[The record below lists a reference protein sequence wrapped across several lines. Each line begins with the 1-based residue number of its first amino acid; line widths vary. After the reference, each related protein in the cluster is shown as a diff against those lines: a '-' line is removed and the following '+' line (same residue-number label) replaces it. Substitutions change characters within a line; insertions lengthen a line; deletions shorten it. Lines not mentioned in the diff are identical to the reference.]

1 MDRIKENTVPADSQ
15 MRRNDRRKIFGKDT
29 AKTKILI
36 LGNSITWH
44 EYKEEIGWLGDW
56 GMAASSKNNDY
67 VHLLCDKLGA
77 LKEPYGEV
85 QVMIRQ
91 ASAWEL
97 GYKREDVLNDF
108 IVEKEFNADVV
119 IFRLGEN
126 IRKDVDAKILYKKIK
141 ELLEFLC
148 PNGKAVLTTGFWKNA
163 VVDDCIKEY
172 AQKENAI
179 LVDLNPLGRDESNMA
194 IGKFSHHGV
203 EIHPGDKGMEEIF
216 KAIYAT
222 LKEII

>member
-15 MRRNDRRKIFGKDT
+15 MRRNDRIKVFGKTD

-44 EYKEEIGWLGDW
+44 EYKDEIGWFGDW
-56 GMAASSKNNDY
+56 GMAASSEDNDY

-77 LKEPYGEV
+77 LKQPYGEV
-85 QVMIRQ
+85 AVMIRQ
-91 ASAWEL
+91 AATWEL
-97 GYKREDVLNDF
+97 GYQKDDVLNDF
-108 IVEKEFNADVV
+108 MVEKEFNADIVL
-119 IFRLGEN
+119 FRLGEN
-126 IRKDVDAKILYKKIK
+126 IRKDVDAKLLYEKIK
-141 ELLEFLC
+141 ELLNFLC
-148 PNGKAVLTTGFWKNA
+148 PNGKAVLTTGFWKNI

-179 LVDLNPLGRDESNMA
+179 LIDLNPLGEDESNMA

-203 EIHPGDKGMEEIF
+203 EIHPGDKGMKEIANVLY
-216 KAIYAT
+216 KT
-222 LKEII
+222 LKELI